1 MYWYDLKFVRMEI
14 GIAVR
19 IKFRFH
25 KGYRNPHKEKQAVDA
40 SRTFTLLPT
49 RGERFEFDLS
59 LILFALAYERG
70 LFVGTLEEVLAGD
83 EEEIPVVSRVNQQP
97 VCQPCYSPRTTDN
110 PRSLSHPTKPEPST
124 LTSPCRWMHSTRS

>member
-1 MYWYDLKFVRMEI
+1 MRWSDLQFVRMEI
-14 GIAVR
+14 GIAVQ

-40 SRTFTLLPT
+40 TRTFTLLPT
-49 RGERFEFDLS
+49 RSERFEFDLS

-70 LFVGTLEEVLAGD
+70 LFVGTLEEVLAGE

-97 VCQPCYSPRTTDN
+97 VCQPYYFPRTTDDS
-110 PRSLSHPTKPEPST
+110 RSLSHPIRPGP
-124 LTSPCRWMHSTRS
+124 LMLAGPC